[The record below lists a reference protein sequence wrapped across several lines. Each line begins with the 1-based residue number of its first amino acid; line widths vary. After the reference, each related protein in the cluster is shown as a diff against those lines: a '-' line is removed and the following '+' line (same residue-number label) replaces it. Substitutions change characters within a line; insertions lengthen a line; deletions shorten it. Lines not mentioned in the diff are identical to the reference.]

1 MITFLPRK
9 AIQTSLIISFVLF
22 FFGCQK
28 APEYTTRAPGQP
40 APPQRPVSEIPTQR
54 PYVIKNV
61 KYYPIPSAEGFVQT
75 GIASW
80 YGRYF
85 HGRKTSNGERYN
97 MYADTAAHKTL
108 PMNTMVLVKN
118 LENGREM
125 VVRINDRGPF
135 VRGRIIDLSYASAKK
150 MGIIKNGTAKVR
162 IHALAPKIHGSFAT
176 TPDFA
181 TGEFYVQIG
190 SFLEKNNAERLRDR
204 FRNAG
209 HTTVIRKFS
218 LRQRT
223 YYRVQ
228 VYAGNKLDGARKAE
242 ADLLRRG
249 YDGAFTVAR

>member
-1 MITFLPRK
+1 MTFFKQKRTFRTP
-9 AIQTSLIISFVLF
+9 LIFIFLLLL
-22 FFGCQK
+22 FGCHK
-28 APEYTTRAPGQP
+28 VSGNV
-40 APPQRPVSEIPTQR
+40 PPPSQGPVSDKPTQR
-54 PYVIKNV
+54 PYVINNV
-61 KYYPIPSAEGFVQT
+61 RYYPIPSSEGFVET

-97 MYADTAAHKTL
+97 MYADTAAHKIL

-135 VRGRIIDLSYASAKK
+135 VRGRIIDLSYGSAKNL
-150 MGIIKNGTAKVR
+150 GIIKKGTAKVR
-162 IHALAPKIHGSFAT
+162 IYALAPKTDGRFAS
-176 TPDFA
+176 TPDFT

-204 FRNAG
+204 FRSAG
-209 HTTVIRKFS
+209 HNAIISEFP
-218 LRQRT
+218 LRQHT

-228 VYAGNKLDGARKAE
+228 IYTGTKLEIARKAE
-242 ADLLRRG
+242 AALLRKG
-249 YDGAFTVAR
+249 YDGAFIVAR